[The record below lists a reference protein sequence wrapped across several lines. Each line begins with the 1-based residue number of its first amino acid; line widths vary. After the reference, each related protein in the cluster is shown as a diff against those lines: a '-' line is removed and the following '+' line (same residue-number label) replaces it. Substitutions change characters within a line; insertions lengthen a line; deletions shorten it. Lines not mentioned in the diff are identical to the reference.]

1 MNFFKPLFF
10 LSKHMVEHTFLD
22 SHFGEITAFLI
33 AGVGGMIA
41 WISAL
46 HRRLNKIDINEHR
59 LKVLEDQLSKALQK
73 ADDDHEKIWKEV
85 TTQGKNI
92 AEIKAI
98 LDMINKNMGK

>member
-1 MNFFKPLFF
+1 M
-10 LSKHMVEHTFLD
+10 SD
-22 SHFGEITAFLI
+22 ASWIDAHFGEITALLI

-41 WISAL
+41 WISTL

-59 LKVLEDQLSKALQK
+59 LKVLEDQLSNALQK
-73 ADDDHEKIWKEV
+73 ADADHEKIWKEV
-85 TTQGKNI
+85 TQQGKNI